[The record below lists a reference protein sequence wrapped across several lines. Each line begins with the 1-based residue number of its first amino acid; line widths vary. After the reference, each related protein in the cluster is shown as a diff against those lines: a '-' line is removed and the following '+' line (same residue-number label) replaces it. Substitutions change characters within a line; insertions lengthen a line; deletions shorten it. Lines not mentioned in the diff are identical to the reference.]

1 MSPLF
6 RVVMTLLLSIGCLL
20 SRVAWSDEF
29 ASQLAFV
36 DEGVVVAGLLDL
48 DALRAEHPGKV
59 LVVDLRT
66 EPEGTPEEAA
76 KAQSLG
82 LGYRNIP
89 VSSAIVDPNQ
99 VATLNQ
105 MLADAEP
112 DTLVVVH
119 CVSGNRA
126 GMLWGA
132 AALEQ
137 GIALDEI
144 QARLEGVLTKQ
155 PTIDGLEAYAAAKNA
170 R

>member
-1 MSPLF
+1 MSSFF
-6 RVVMTLLLSIGCLL
+6 RVVFTLLLSAGCWL
-20 SRVAWSDEF
+20 SSVAWSEDF
-29 ASQLAFV
+29 SSQLAVV
-36 DEGVVVAGLLDL
+36 DERVVVAGLVDL
-48 DALRAEHPGKV
+48 DALRAEHPGDV

-66 EPEGTPEEAA
+66 EAEGTPEEAA
-76 KAQSLG
+76 RAASLG

-89 VSSAIVDPNQ
+89 VSSATVDPNQ
-99 VATLNQ
+99 VATLNSV
-105 MLADAEP
+105 LAEAAP

-137 GIALDEI
+137 GIALEEI
-144 QARLEGVLTKQ
+144 RLRLDGVLTKQ